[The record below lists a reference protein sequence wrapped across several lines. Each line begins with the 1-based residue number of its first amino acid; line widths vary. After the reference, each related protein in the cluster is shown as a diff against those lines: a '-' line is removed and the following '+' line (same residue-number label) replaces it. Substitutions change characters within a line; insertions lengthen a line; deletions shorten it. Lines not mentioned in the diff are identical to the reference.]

1 MPCSSRTQAWW
12 KYLHDVH
19 ADEIAVCHGG
29 TPSDRN
35 VMSMEFL
42 VTESNGFLDGE
53 SR

>member
-1 MPCSSRTQAWW
+1 MKTQSKA
-12 KYLHDVH
+12 LTSL
-19 ADEIAVCHGG
+19 ASIAILFASH
-29 TPSDRN
+29 